1 MPDGS
6 GWEYHI
12 VIEGWEPQIWKS
24 LPSGESELITNQFD
38 IVVVPDKGVVVVK
51 LDIETQLGG
60 GNPEDWHYGVILLS
74 QDGYGPNSSRIRE
87 INPSAEQYRGG
98 GAPNIVNHPNIFDTI
113 HPDSGVQEDLL
124 SSYQDYAGSV
134 DDILDKDLGTIPLVS
149 KDS

>member
-24 LPSGESELITNQFD
+24 LPSGESELVTNQFD
-38 IVVVPDKGVVVVK
+38 IVVVPDKGVIVVK
-51 LDIETQLGG
+51 LDIENQLGG
-60 GNPEDWHYGVILLS
+60 GNPEEWHYGVIMMS
-74 QDGYGPNSSRIRE
+74 QDGYGPNGSRIRE

-98 GAPNIVNHPNIFDTI
+98 GAPNVVTHPNIFDVI
-113 HPDSGVQEDLL
+113 SPNQGVQEDSL
-124 SSYQDYAGSV
+124 SSYGEYEGSL
-134 DDILDKDLGTIPLVS
+134 DDIPTDLLASIPLVS

>member
-1 MPDGS
+1 M
-6 GWEYHI
+6 
-12 VIEGWEPQIWKS
+12 
-24 LPSGESELITNQFD
+24 
-38 IVVVPDKGVVVVK
+38 
-51 LDIETQLGG
+51 
-60 GNPEDWHYGVILLS
+60 S

-134 DDILDKDLGTIPLVS
+134 DDILDKDFGTIPLVS

>member
-1 MPDGS
+1 MKKVSFLFLLLFIFCGETSTNKEIKDTTITS
-6 GWEYHI
+6 LETLEAI
-12 VIEGWEPQIWKS
+12 TEDEP
-24 LPSGESELITNQFD
+24 EL
-38 IVVVPDKGVVVVK
+38 
-51 LDIETQLGG
+51 
-60 GNPEDWHYGVILLS
+60 YVILMS